1 MDGWKKNAS
10 LTLEITGYTAE
21 GMGVARWEGRV
32 VFIPGTILGER
43 WEVQLLKIKTNVA
56 WGRAVRLLAPS
67 PERVELDC
75 PLAGRCG
82 GCQYR
87 HMTYEEELRAKRQ
100 RVQDALS
107 RVGGVSLEL
116 PQVLGAENPL
126 RYRNK
131 VQFPVAQEKR
141 GLAVGYYRARSHDV
155 LDVDDCLLQPEAV
168 TTLRRAFKGWMERYR
183 VPAYDE
189 GTCQGLIRHLYVR
202 TNQAGEALCCV
213 VANGTRLP
221 HAPELVQALRQAVPT
236 LAGLVLNTNT
246 KDTNVILGPNYRT
259 IWGRDFLE
267 ERLCGM
273 TFRLSVPSFF
283 QINRAQTERLYAQ
296 ALEFAGLTGQET
308 VLDLYCG
315 IGTIS
320 LALAQRA
327 GQVIG
332 AEIVPEAVQDAQA
345 NAARNQVSNAR
356 FLCGDAGEAAFQL
369 AAEGVRPQVIC
380 VDPPRKG
387 LAPEVPEILASM
399 APERIVYVSCDPATL
414 ARDVKRFGE
423 LGYPAVKAQAVDLF
437 PRTAH
442 VETVVLLSH
451 KKPDSYIHIDVE
463 FGEGEGK
470 IPVDKIVQRAE
481 QYKPKERVTYKRIK
495 EYILEKYGFKVHT
508 AYIAEVKRSLGLP
521 MYDAPNAVEKL
532 KQARKHPTPEKVE
545 AIKDALHY
553 FAVI

>member
-43 WEVQLLKIKTNVA
+43 WEVQLLKVKTNVA

-116 PQVLGAENPL
+116 PQVLGAETPL

-221 HAPELVQALRQAVPT
+221 HAPELVQALRQAVPS

-345 NAARNQVSNAR
+345 NAARNQVDNAR

-399 APERIVYVSCDPATL
+399 APDRIVYVSCDPATL

-423 LGYPAVKAQAVDLF
+423 LGYPAVKARAVDLF

-442 VETVVLLSH
+442 VETVVLLSKGEIDS
-451 KKPDSYIHIDVE
+451 KKVRVE
-463 FGEGEGK
+463 FSLEDMDMSGFQKG
-470 IPVDKIVQRAE
+470 ATYE
-481 QYKPKERVTYKRIK
+481 QIK
-495 EYILEKYGFKVHT
+495 AYVLEKYGLKVSSL
-508 AYIAEVKRSLGLP
+508 YISQVKRKCGLDVGQN
-521 MYDAPNAVEKL
+521 YNLSKKEDAKVP
-532 KQARKHPTPEKVE
+532 QCPPEKE
-545 AIKDALHY
+545 AAIMEALKH
-553 FAVI
+553 FHMV

>member
-1 MDGWKKNAS
+1 MDGWKKNAT

-21 GMGVARWEGRV
+21 GMGVARWEGLV
-32 VFIPGTILGER
+32 VFVPGTILGER
-43 WEVQLLKIKTNVA
+43 WEVQLLKVKTNVA

-100 RVQDALS
+100 RVQDALT

-116 PQVLGAENPL
+116 PQVLGAEDPL

-155 LDVDDCLLQPEAV
+155 LDVADCLLQPEAV

-183 VPAYDE
+183 IPAYDE
-189 GTCQGLIRHLYVR
+189 GTRQGLIRHLYVR

-213 VANGTRLP
+213 VANGARLP
-221 HAPELVQALRQAVPT
+221 HAPELVQALRQAAPA

-246 KDTNVILGPNYRT
+246 KDTNVILGPSYRT

-296 ALEFAGLTGQET
+296 ALEFAGLTGRET

-345 NAARNQVSNAR
+345 NAARNQVPNAR

-442 VETVVLLSH
+442 VETIVLLGRELEKSREH
-451 KKPDSYIHIDVE
+451 VYLDYEPSAEIDLPGGATYSEIKQWIQAEYDLNVSSLYVAQVKQKHGIVE
-463 FGEGEGK
+463 REC
-470 IPVDKIVQRAE
+470 
-481 QYKPKERVTYKRIK
+481 YNKPKSE
-495 EYILEKYGFKVHT
+495 
-508 AYIAEVKRSLGLP
+508 
-521 MYDAPNAVEKL
+521 NA
-532 KQARKHPTPEKVE
+532 KQPKCPPEKE
-545 AIKDALHY
+545 AAIEAALKH
-553 FAVI
+553 FKMI

>member
-1 MDGWKKNAS
+1 MDVWKKNAT

-32 VFIPGTILGER
+32 VFVPGTILGER
-43 WEVQLLKIKTNVA
+43 WEVQLLKVKTNVA
-56 WGRAVRLLAPS
+56 WGRAVRLLTPS

-100 RVQDALS
+100 RVQDALT

-116 PQVLGAENPL
+116 PQVLGAEDPL

-155 LDVDDCLLQPEAV
+155 LDVADCLLQPEAV

-183 VPAYDE
+183 IPAYDE
-189 GTCQGLIRHLYVR
+189 GTRQGLIRHLYVR

-213 VANGTRLP
+213 VANGARLP
-221 HAPELVQALRQAVPT
+221 HAPELVQALRQAAPA

-296 ALEFAGLTGQET
+296 ALEFAGLTGRET

-345 NAARNQVSNAR
+345 NAARNQVDNAR

-423 LGYPAVKAQAVDLF
+423 LGYPAVKSQAVDLF

-442 VETVVLLSH
+442 VETVCLLSKLNVKEH
-451 KKPDSYIHIDVE
+451 IEVELDMDELDLTTAESKATYEEIREYVLEHTGLKVSHLYIAQVKQKYGIIE
-463 FGEGEGK
+463 REN
-470 IPVDKIVQRAE
+470 
-481 QYKPKERVTYKRIK
+481 YNKPKSENSRQPKC
-495 EYILEKYGFKVHT
+495 
-508 AYIAEVKRSLGLP
+508 P
-521 MYDAPNAVEKL
+521 
-532 KQARKHPTPEKVE
+532 PEKE
-545 AIKDALHY
+545 AAITDALK
-553 FAVI
+553 FFGMV